1 MSSDLRPIRI
11 IDLVLVKLEFPQ
23 HRRINRLEG
32 RVQNSDAYLEF
43 PQHRRTNRFG
53 EQCYRIAMRE
63 DQKTMKGKNYYIGV
77 WNLIDGYVISD
88 D

>member
-11 IDLVLVKLEFPQ
+11 IDLVLVK
-23 HRRINRLEG
+23 
-32 RVQNSDAYLEF
+32 LEF

>member
-1 MSSDLRPIRI
+1 ML
-11 IDLVLVKLEFPQ
+11 
-23 HRRINRLEG
+23 
-32 RVQNSDAYLEF
+32 QNSDPYLEF
-43 PQHRRTNRFG
+43 PRHRRTNRFG

>member
-32 RVQNSDAYLEF
+32 RVQNSDAY
-43 PQHRRTNRFG
+43 
-53 EQCYRIAMRE
+53 RIVIH
-63 DQKTMKGKNYYIGV
+63 TWSFLSTGV
-77 WNLIDGYVISD
+77 LTDSESSVTE
-88 D
+88 

>member
-43 PQHRRTNRFG
+43 PQHRRTNRLR
-53 EQCYRIAMRE
+53 EQCYRIVIH
-63 DQKTMKGKNYYIGV
+63 TWSFLSTGV
-77 WNLIDGYVISD
+77 LTDSESSVTE
-88 D
+88 